1 MSGTEIEPR
10 IDPNAVS
17 REQPARSDEQ
27 DARDGADVPRG
38 RARKEMPFLEHL
50 EELRKALIDSLWGV
64 VIGSGIGW
72 FVAPRLIDFLIRPA
86 GQLVFLGPADAL
98 NLRMKA
104 SFFVGIIL
112 ASPLVLWK
120 LWSFVA
126 PGLLPLERRLI
137 APLVV
142 SSTTLFI
149 TGLVFADLVL
159 APLTFKFL
167 LSFQSENMKPLLTAD
182 AYFGFLAKLCIAF
195 GAMFQ
200 LPVVI
205 GILSW
210 AGVIPARFLVARWRE
225 AVLII
230 LLVAAILTP
239 PDVVS
244 QILMAGPILILY
256 TLSIGIAFLVERR
269 RKRNRDVA

>member
-27 DARDGADVPRG
+27 DAHDGAGAPRG
-38 RARKEMPFLEHL
+38 RGRKEMPFLEHL

-64 VIGSGIGW
+64 VIGSTIGW
-72 FVAPRLIDFLIRPA
+72 FVAQRLIDFLIRPA

-104 SFFVGIIL
+104 SFFIGIVL

-142 SSTTLFI
+142 SSTALFV

-225 AVLII
+225 AVLVI
-230 LLVAAILTP
+230 LAVAAILTP

-256 TLSIGIAFLVERR
+256 TLSIGIAFVVEGR
-269 RKRNRDVA
+269 RKRNRDAA

>member
-10 IDPNAVS
+10 IDPHAVS
-17 REQPARSDEQ
+17 REQPSPPSEPYAQ
-27 DARDGADVPRG
+27 DGADAARG

-50 EELRKALIDSLWGV
+50 EELRKALIDSLWGIV
-64 VIGSGIGW
+64 VGSTIGW

-104 SFFVGIIL
+104 SFFIGLVL

-137 APLVV
+137 APLVI
-142 SSTTLFI
+142 SSTTLFV

-182 AYFGFLAKLCIAF
+182 SYFGFLAKLCIAF

-210 AGVIPARFLVARWRE
+210 AGVIPARFLAARWRE
-225 AVLII
+225 AVLVI
-230 LLVAAILTP
+230 LFVAAILTP

-256 TLSIGIAFLVERR
+256 TLSVGIAFVIEK
-269 RKRNRDVA
+269 RKKRKSDGA